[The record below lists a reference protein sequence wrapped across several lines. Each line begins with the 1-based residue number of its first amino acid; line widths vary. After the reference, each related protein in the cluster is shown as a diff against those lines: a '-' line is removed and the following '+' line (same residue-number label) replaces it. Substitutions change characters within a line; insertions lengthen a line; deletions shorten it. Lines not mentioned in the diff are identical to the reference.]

1 MGPPPGAGGFASRP
15 PGGPGG
21 GGRSPRSGRPVGGTS
36 FAAMP
41 RQTLTIRFTNRSDFP
56 VTLTVSELGSLIGN
70 FAPQPERLTIPPG
83 ATASLDPV
91 SGDAGGLLNWLDVTI
106 ALRQGGAPETR
117 TLHLVPAAAPGE
129 SLSPPTLPGERR

>member
-1 MGPPPGAGGFASRP
+1 MGPPPGAGGFASPP
-15 PGGPGG
+15 PGG
-21 GGRSPRSGRPVGGTS
+21 PVGGTS

-41 RQTLTIRFTNRSDFP
+41 RQTLTIRFTNRSDSP
-56 VTLTVSELGSLIGN
+56 VTLAVSELSSLIGN
-70 FAPQPERLTIPPG
+70 FAPQPERLTIAPG

>member
-1 MGPPPGAGGFASRP
+1 MGPPLGARGFAGPPPGGPAGAGRAPSW
-15 PGGPGG
+15 GGAG
-21 GGRSPRSGRPVGGTS
+21 

>member
-1 MGPPPGAGGFASRP
+1 MGPPPGARDFAGPP

-21 GGRSPRSGRPVGGTS
+21 AGRGPGAGGVG

-41 RQTLTIRFTNRSDFP
+41 RQTLTIRFTNRSDSP
-56 VTLTVSELGSLIGN
+56 VTLAVSELSSLIGN
-70 FAPQPERLTIPPG
+70 FAPQPELLTIAPG

-117 TLHLVPAAAPGE
+117 TLHLVPTAAPGE